1 MALARRRGG
10 PTGETWAVAGAA
22 ALVSLAGNVV
32 SPWGDAI
39 AMAIHG

>member
-22 ALVSLAGNVV
+22 ALISLAGNVV